1 MSVSNPETLEGRWD
15 ILYRDYPEVYEAF
28 SQIEMK
34 PDVIATLND
43 RFHFARKRIA
53 DIGSGTGASTIK
65 LAKVAQSVVGVEIEE
80 AMNAIALSKAQAMG
94 IKNVQFRLGD
104 AEHIPLEDCSVD
116 VAIAVTIGGGD
127 IYKVAHEME
136 RITKPEGLVIRID
149 VAPGWYGGEL
159 NSVITGRPR
168 DESAQKGSWNEILPL
183 LGYSVMD
190 VFLHQDYGTVEKAVE
205 TYGFIHG
212 KATIDH
218 IRANRVT
225 AIRWKMRVHYKQK
238 LHGGS

>member
-1 MSVSNPETLEGRWD
+1 MRSRW
-15 ILYRDYPEVYEAF
+15 EANLQRRF
-28 SQIEMK
+28 ATAKPIYKVFLCKPTEAAYQLSQEEQNSLM
-34 PDVIATLND
+34 
-43 RFHFARKRIA
+43 
-53 DIGSGTGASTIK
+53 
-65 LAKVAQSVVGVEIEE
+65 AKV
-80 AMNAIALSKAQAMG
+80 
-94 IKNVQFRLGD
+94 GD

-159 NSVITGRPR
+159 NPVITGCPR
-168 DESAQKGSWNEILPL
+168 DESAQKGSWNEILPR

-190 VFLHQDYGTVEKAVE
+190 VFLHQDYGTVEKAIE

-225 AIRWKMRVHYKQK
+225 AIKWKMRVQIVS
-238 LHGGS
+238 LSSVANLR